1 MYLYKLII
9 KTTMNKVFLN
19 LGLQPLANSFLKDI
33 KKNTLQNEFFYNL
46 KICFN
51 SKNYLV
57 SIAKPVN
64 PKKQYT
70 DKYAH
75 RASESKTMR
84 SAFKKIAK
92 KLFKRFRPKKI
103 MEIGSNDGVFL
114 KNFDNKKVIAIEPC
128 KNLARI
134 TKKLFKTYDDF
145 WNLKLSNKL
154 IKQKRGEIDLIF
166 SANTIS
172 HIPNL
177 KETFKGIHNI
187 LSRNGVLVIED
198 PSLLKVIQNNS
209 YDQFYDEHVYVF
221 SSLSIN
227 NIIQEYGLRLFDVE
241 HLSTHGGSNRYY
253 ICKENGK
260 YKKSLRLKNAIK
272 SEKSHKLH
280 KFESYLKFSKR
291 VNLSRKN
298 LLNLM
303 KSLKKKN
310 KKIISYGATYKSTTV
325 FNYCSLNSKIIDYVT
340 DTTFNKQGKYTPGT
354 HIKIICP
361 KLGMNNSVDYAFLGA
376 WNFKKEIFKKE
387 KNFLRKGGRFIT
399 HVPRVMILSK

>member
-51 SKNYLV
+51 PKNYLV

-221 SSLSIN
+221 SSISIN

-253 ICKENGK
+253 ICKKNGK
-260 YKKSLRLKNAIK
+260 YKKSLRLEKAIK
-272 SEKSHKLH
+272 DEKSYKLH
-280 KFESYLKFSKR
+280 KIESYLKFSKR

-303 KSLKKKN
+303 KRLKKNN

-325 FNYCSLNSKIIDYVT
+325 FNFCSLNSKLIDYVT
-340 DTTFNKQGKYTPGT
+340 DTTLNKQGKYTPGT
-354 HIKIICP
+354 HIKIISP
-361 KLGMNNSVDYAFLGA
+361 ELGMNNTVDYAFLGA
-376 WNFKKEIFKKE
+376 WNFKKEIFNKE
-387 KNFLRKGGRFIT
+387 KNFLKRGGKFIT
-399 HVPRVMILSK
+399 HVPKVMTLSK

>member
-1 MYLYKLII
+1 
-9 KTTMNKVFLN
+9 MNKVFLN
-19 LGLQPLANSFLKDI
+19 LGRQPLANSFLKDI
-33 KKNTLQNEFFYNL
+33 KEKTLRNEFFYNL

-51 SKNYLV
+51 TKNYLV
-57 SIAKPVN
+57 SIKKPVN

-84 SAFKKIAK
+84 DAFRNVAK

-114 KNFDNKKVIAIEPC
+114 RNFNKKSVIAVEPC
-128 KNLARI
+128 KNLARL
-134 TKKLFKTYDDF
+134 TKKLFKTYDEF
-145 WNLKLSNKL
+145 WNLKLANKL
-154 IKQKRGEIDLIF
+154 IKQKKGEIDLIF

-177 KETFKGIHNI
+177 KETFRGIYNI
-187 LSRNGVLVIED
+187 LSKNGVLVIED
-198 PSLLKVIQNNS
+198 PSLLKVLQNNS

-221 SSLSIN
+221 SSISIN
-227 NIIQEYGLRLFDVE
+227 NVIQEFGLRLFDVE

-253 ICKENGK
+253 ICKKNGK

-272 SEKSHKLH
+272 NEISYKLH
-280 KFESYLKFSKR
+280 KIESYLKFSKR
-291 VNLSRKN
+291 INLSRKN
-298 LLNLM
+298 LFNLM
-303 KSLKKKN
+303 KKLKKKN

-325 FNYCSLNSKIIDYVT
+325 FNYCNINSKIIDYVT
-340 DTTFNKQGKYTPGT
+340 DTTSNKQGKYTPGT
-354 HIKIICP
+354 HIKIISP
-361 KLGMNNSVDYAFLGA
+361 EHGMNNTVDYAFLGA

-387 KNFLRKGGRFIT
+387 KNFLKRGGKFIT
-399 HVPRVMILSK
+399 HVPKVMTLSK